1 MHRGYISYQ
10 KYYIDKL
17 GNPIIE
23 LYGKLDTGK
32 SFKIIEDRFKPYFY
46 IKCDDETKTKSIFSK
61 AEFER
66 TNQKNFEEEEVIKVT
81 FQNPKIMSEIRK
93 IFSDN
98 NISTFESDINLITQY
113 LMEKDILRTFK
124 TGNDPKKKEDEYV
137 DYLFKN
143 PELER
148 LEEFDPKLR
157 LLSIDIETSMDAKQL
172 YSISLVTNNGY
183 KNAVIVSSK
192 KLTNAISVESEKDAL
207 LFFRKQIKKLD
218 PDIIIGW
225 NVIDFDFKV
234 LQAKFKKYG
243 IPFNLG
249 RNDEEC
255 TLRIQADFLRDSTAD
270 FQGRIVLDGIHLLK
284 SSFIQLDDYK
294 LGTAAKEFLG
304 DDKLITGDDN
314 VNQIEDAYINNQQKL
329 VDYNIK
335 DSELVLQILDKTNVL
350 GITIKRSF
358 LTGLTPDRVKASV
371 ASLDS
376 LYIRELH
383 KRGYIAYTKRYGVKE
398 EKILGG
404 YVKKPKPGIYDY
416 MLVFDFKS
424 LYPSIIRTFNI
435 DPLSYTEQKTENV
448 VIAPN
453 GAMFKNEEGILPSI
467 IKKLWAQRD
476 IAKKE
481 KDLLASYAIKILMNS
496 FYGVLANSS
505 CRFFNPKIA
514 NAITH
519 FGQYLIKLTS
529 KEVENLG
536 YEVIYG
542 DTDSIFVKSNAKDLD
557 EAKEIGEKIQGFM
570 NKFFDEYIVREYK
583 RKNNMELEFE
593 KIFIKLLMPM
603 ARGGEEGSKK
613 RYAGLVEKDGKK
625 KLVFTGLEFVRSD
638 WTEVSKHFQLG
649 LIDLVFN
656 DKPVDDFIK
665 TFVDDIKSGKYDKD
679 LVYRK
684 ALRKDISEYIKTTPP
699 HVKAARLLD
708 KIDSNII
715 KYYQTIDGPQP
726 LQKVTSKIDYVHY
739 IEKQIKP
746 IADSVLVFFD
756 KKFDDVIQGEKQQ
769 GLGAFF

>member
-1 MHRGYISYQ
+1 MHRGYILYQ
-10 KYYIDKL
+10 KYYIDKI

-32 SFKIIEDRFKPYFY
+32 SFKIIEERVRPYLY
-46 IKCDDETKTKSIFSK
+46 IREQDENKAVSIFSK
-61 AEFER
+61 AEFKKVDK
-66 TNQKNFEEEEVIKVT
+66 KNFEEEKVIKVT
-81 FQNPKIMSEIRK
+81 FQNPKVMSEIRK

-98 NISTFESDINLITQY
+98 NISSFESDINIINQY

-124 TGNDPKKKEDEYV
+124 IKDDAVSEKDDYV
-137 DYLFKN
+137 DYIFKN
-143 PELER
+143 PEIER
-148 LEEFDPKLR
+148 ADEFDPKLR

-183 KNAVIVSSK
+183 KNAVIVSSQ
-192 KLTNAISVESEKDAL
+192 KLNNAVSVESEKEAL
-207 LFFRKQIKKLD
+207 LFFRKEIKSLD
-218 PDIIIGW
+218 PDIIVGW
-225 NVIDFDFKV
+225 NVVDFDFKI
-234 LQAKFKKYG
+234 LQTKFKKYG

-255 TLRIQADFLRDSTAD
+255 TLRIQSDFLRDSTAD
-270 FQGRIVLDGIHLLK
+270 FNGRIILDGIHLLK

-294 LGTAAKEFLG
+294 LSTAAKEFLG

-314 VNQIEDAYINNQQKL
+314 VNEIEQAYLHNQQKL
-329 VDYNIK
+329 IDYNIK
-335 DSELVLQILDKTNVL
+335 DSELVLRILDKTNVL

-383 KRGYIAYTKRYGVKE
+383 KRGIIAYTKNFGTKE

-416 MLVFDFKS
+416 VLVLDFKS

-435 DPLSYTEQKTENV
+435 DPLSYTEQKTGDV

-453 GAMFKNEEGILPSI
+453 GAMFKNEEGILPYI
-467 IKKLWAQRD
+467 IKSLWAQRD

-481 KDLLASYAIKILMNS
+481 KDLQASYAIKILMNS
-496 FYGVLANSS
+496 FYGVLANDT

-519 FGQYLIKLTS
+519 FGQYLIKLTG
-529 KEVENLG
+529 KEVEMLG
-536 YEVIYG
+536 YKVLYS
-542 DTDSIFVKSNAKDLD
+542 DTDSIFVKSNAKDYD
-557 EAKEIGEKIQGFM
+557 EAKKIGEKIQVFV
-570 NKFFDEYIVREYK
+570 NNFFDEFIVREYK

-603 ARGGEEGSKK
+603 ARGSEEGSKK
-613 RYAGLVEKDGKK
+613 RYAGLVEKNGKK
-625 KLVFTGLEFVRSD
+625 ELVFTGLEFVRSD

-656 DKPVDDFIK
+656 EKPVDSFIK
-665 TFVDDIKSGKYDKD
+665 TFAEDLRKGKYDAD

-684 ALRKDISEYIKTTPP
+684 SLRKDVTEYTKTTPP

-715 KYYQTIDGPQP
+715 KYYQTVDGPQP
-726 LQKVTSKIDYVHY
+726 VQKVTSRIDYDHY

-756 KKFDDVIQGEKQQ
+756 KNFDDVIQGEKQK